1 MKKALYYLK
10 DNHSV
15 VMCGRPGEGKT
26 TSGFRIVKSLIDEK
40 QVSLDKCVMLFGP
53 EDLNEIL
60 TTNVDL
66 LFIDDMFG
74 KHNAE
79 ESKFAGWSKF
89 FETLQAIVGNRKIK
103 IIMTSRMHI
112 FLEYKSKLMGLDVF
126 SRTIELSST
135 DLSSSEKEEI
145 LLAQLT
151 AHRRDVTSV
160 NIRECISMQS
170 QHESCVG
177 FPLSAHYFA
186 AEETLFSKK
195 EYYFSKPY
203 THCLEQNIQNLD
215 ENSLIA
221 LLYVFYKENKLKV
234 TDLDITKMDN
244 NSEKLL
250 LHIGKLIGVEKS
262 AAAIVRRTR
271 QKVNHF
277 KNSYLKYVNKSF
289 SFLHDT
295 MYETIALIHGK
306 EYPSEVIKHCTV
318 DFLCQCIRLEN
329 EGSDGILHIEEEEY
343 LALAERCIEEVIR
356 QKNGQRLS
364 NHQMFTNH
372 EFVEELLGAV
382 TETDETFH
390 DFLNTG
396 LSFMY
401 VGNHGFLYHII
412 ANECQKD
419 ILFKRLLPALRCDH
433 FCGKADSCWKCS
445 VKSEALA
452 GACSANNPAIYADLK
467 SAGAEIRT
475 VCLYKAVENGNIDA
489 GFVRIIIEDLKLAKK
504 FIPDD
509 QILQYC
515 LGLAVQ
521 HDTRTVFNILKDSG
535 LNPANFDLLYYV
547 VKAGDE
553 EVLSSVL
560 KDLVSQNKWISDYMT
575 VSRALTEAI
584 VTDKE
589 RLQDI
594 LVSAGAKLTEF
605 AVYWVIVDHGYAS
618 MSKIIKIL
626 KDNDTFDVE
635 SYDLAH
641 AMAIA
646 LKHFKEDRRIYDLL
660 IQEGVITTPT
670 MVGAICELG
679 LSSADIKDII

>member
-1 MKKALYYLK
+1 MKKALYYLI

-15 VMCGRPGEGKT
+15 LIYGRPGEGKT
-26 TSGFRIVKSLIDEK
+26 TSAFRIVKSLVDEK
-40 QVSLDKCVMLFGP
+40 HVCLNKCAMLFGP
-53 EDLNEIL
+53 EDLNEIV
-60 TTNVDL
+60 TTDVDI

-79 ESKFAGWSKF
+79 DSKFAGWSNF
-89 FETLQAIVGNRKIK
+89 FETLQAFVGNRKIK
-103 IIMTSRMHI
+103 ILMTSRMHI
-112 FLEYKSKLMGLDVF
+112 FLEYKSKLMGFDVF
-126 SRTIELSST
+126 SRAVELSST
-135 DLSSSEKEEI
+135 DLSKNEKEEI
-145 LLAQLT
+145 LLAQLK
-151 AHRRDVTSV
+151 AHGRDVASINV
-160 NIRECISMQS
+160 SECVCIQS
-170 QHESCVG
+170 QHESWIG

-186 AEETLFSKK
+186 AEETLLSQK
-195 EYYFSKPY
+195 EDYFSKPY
-203 THCLEQNIQNLD
+203 TQCFELNVRNLD

-234 TDLDITKMDN
+234 TDLDITKMDSS
-244 NSEKLL
+244 SEKLL

-262 AAAIVRRTR
+262 VAAIIRGTK

-277 KNSYLKYVNKSF
+277 KNSYLKCINKSF

-295 MYETIALIHGK
+295 MYETVALLHGK

-318 DFLCQCIRLEN
+318 DFLCQCIRLQN
-329 EGSDGILHIEEEEY
+329 EASGGILHIEEDDY
-343 LALAERCIEEVIR
+343 PALAERCIEEVICH
-356 QKNGQRLS
+356 KNGQRLS
-364 NHQMFTNH
+364 NHSMFTNH
-372 EFVEELLGAV
+372 EFVEELLGTV
-382 TETDETFH
+382 TESDETFH

-412 ANECQKD
+412 AQENQAN
-419 ILFKRLLPALRCDH
+419 ILFKQVLPALRCEH
-433 FCGKADSCWKCS
+433 SSGKADSCWKCS
-445 VKSEALA
+445 VKSEATA
-452 GACSANNPAIYADLK
+452 GACSANKSTIYADLK

-475 VCLYKAVENGNIDA
+475 VCLYKAVENRNIDP
-489 GFVRIIIEDLKLAKK
+489 GFVKTIIDDLKLAKK

-521 HDTRTVFNILKDSG
+521 HDTRSVFNILKDSG
-535 LNPANFDLLYYV
+535 LNPANFDLLYYI

-553 EVLSSVL
+553 YLLSSVL

-584 VTDKE
+584 VTGKE

-594 LVSAGAKLTEF
+594 LVSSGAKLTEF
-605 AVYWVIVDHGYAS
+605 AVYWAIVDHGYDS
-618 MSKIIKIL
+618 MAKIIRVL

-646 LKHFKEDRRIYDLL
+646 LKHLKKRQKNLQFAKPRRSHIYTDNGRCCL
-660 IQEGVITTPT
+660 
-670 MVGAICELG
+670 
-679 LSSADIKDII
+679 